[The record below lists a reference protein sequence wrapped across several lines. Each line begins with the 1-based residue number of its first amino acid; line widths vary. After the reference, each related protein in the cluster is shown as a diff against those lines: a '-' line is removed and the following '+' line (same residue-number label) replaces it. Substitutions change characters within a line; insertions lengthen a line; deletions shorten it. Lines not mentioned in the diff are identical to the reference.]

1 MRLANVMK
9 TDLVTVAR
17 DATIAHARL
26 LMRLNRVSHL
36 PVVDDQKLVG
46 VVSERDIRAPF
57 IRDRENGSS
66 SAIVWFD
73 DLTIGDVMT
82 QSLVTLPA
90 DSTIREAASCLR
102 DRRIGCILVVED
114 ARLVGLVTTADLLD
128 LLAGHRQGR
137 TRAPRRR
144 WRHPEGEDPIESQT
158 VEVRSSATSGPVV

>member
-9 TDLVTVAR
+9 TELVTVAR

-57 IRDRENGSS
+57 VRDRENGSS

-102 DRRIGCILVVED
+102 DRRIGCVLVVED
-114 ARLVGLVTTADLLD
+114 SRLVGLVTTADLLD
-128 LLAGHRQGR
+128 LLAGNRHARHRGQ
-137 TRAPRRR
+137 RRR
-144 WRHPEGEDPIESQT
+144 WRHPNGDDPLDKRP
-158 VEVRSSATSGPVV
+158 VEVRSGPVA

>member
-36 PVVDDQKLVG
+36 PVVDDQMLVG

-57 IRDRENGSS
+57 VRDREAGSS

-82 QSLVTLPA
+82 QTLVTLPS

-114 ARLVGLVTTADLLD
+114 SKLVGLVTTADLLD
-128 LLAGHRQGR
+128 LLAGNRHSRP
-137 TRAPRRR
+137 RAPRRR
-144 WRHPEGEDPIESQT
+144 WRHPDGDDPVENHPA
-158 VEVRSSATSGPVV
+158 EVRTGPVV